1 MDDYTNVIASV
12 GVTNTYG
19 ELMKQMN
26 EEFVK
31 ELEQTK
37 TRMKERRSADDIADN
52 FHNIFVKYLLK
63 SAEIQSRVKK

>member
-1 MDDYTNVIASV
+1 MDDYTNAVASA
-12 GVTNTYG
+12 GITNAYG

-37 TRMKERRSADDIADN
+37 TRMKEHRSADDIAN
-52 FHNIFVKYLLK
+52 AFHNIFVSYLLK
-63 SAEIQSRVKK
+63 SAYIQSQVRK